1 MYDKMK
7 QAYPSAF
14 YVKVDKAKGIVEVVI
29 TGILDVVKK
38 FEEDPSLFKP
48 GLDFHTHQSNF
59 SVVTHRL
66 NPLKIQSFTVSEVTL
81 LISHGESF
89 VLEKGEINSILVT
102 RVLEIW

>member
-7 QAYPSAF
+7 KAYPSAF
-14 YVKVDKAKGIVEVVI
+14 YVKVDKAKGIVEVII

-59 SVVTHRL
+59 TVVVHKL
-66 NPLKIQSFTVSEVTL
+66 NLAKIQRYTVNQILEY
-81 LISHGESF
+81 ISSGESF
-89 VLEKGEINSILVT
+89 VLEKGEINS
-102 RVLEIW
+102 VL